1 MLGLLTRLLRVLWRQ
16 DAEGAGHSAVVLP
29 FDNQMREKAAGSLPP
44 PQPVEF
50 IRQVG
55 EVVTLVP
62 VAARAVVPAYRP
74 LAAQLQSVARLNA
87 PTSRARARPR
97 LPAAGKPK
105 PVVAACVLKRQVEVK
120 RGVVLGHLNS
130 GDRNTRAEVVDLSS
144 VRRSK
149 QIEAA
154 DREIAAL
161 FN

>member
-16 DAEGAGHSAVVLP
+16 DAEGAGQGAVVLP
-29 FDNQMREKAAGSLPP
+29 FDSQARGKAAGSVPL

-50 IRQVG
+50 IRQAG
-55 EVVTLVP
+55 EVVALVP
-62 VAARAVVPAYRP
+62 VTARAAVPAHRP

-105 PVVAACVLKRQVEVK
+105 PVVAVCVLKRQVEAK
-120 RGVVLGHLNS
+120 RGVVLGRLNS
-130 GDRNTRAEVVDLSS
+130 GDRDTRAEVVNLSS

-149 QIEAA
+149 QIELA